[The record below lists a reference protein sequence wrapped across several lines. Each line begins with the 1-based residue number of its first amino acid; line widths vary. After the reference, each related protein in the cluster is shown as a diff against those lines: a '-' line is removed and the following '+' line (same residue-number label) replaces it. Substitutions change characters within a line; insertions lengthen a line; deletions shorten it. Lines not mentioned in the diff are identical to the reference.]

1 MKKLILALALMA
13 VGFQTAYAYDV
24 TDRYKLLEDRFKTQ
38 DMMNEVAHDFFFD
51 IRVGA
56 NKNVI
61 DFTDDVSEAADN
73 TDFGSDDL
81 QALNDFLNDYEKT
94 EQTVNAHVALG
105 FPLPSFSAFNVNF
118 KPNFRASWN
127 LGLNMGVFKE
137 PLNASNVLDL
147 VDVQLPAEIET
158 KIRNRIRSQP
168 YGNLAGKDI
177 VQDVCSNAGVPQSKC
192 DPYVDKYFYPSDTD
206 VPNVFMLAKQDVKAG
221 FFTSYTY
228 GEDFFGH
235 FNIYGMHRTD
245 LFARLSQ
252 DDLAR
257 DDDVVDLGDELNSE
271 VYLTADWH
279 LGWKKDRYSI
289 TGGIE
294 EIKIATLQ
302 EREENSKQHT
312 YGNDPLLRLHGQ
324 AEYNIS
330 NLKLTPFAGI
340 HKRSGY
346 SVGEGVYAGADVM
359 AHLWAERLALRLR
372 GQIDKEHLTISPMAK
387 LWFMHLDYT
396 LKQPLSSEVDGIK
409 VSALHSVNFR
419 MFF

>member
-1 MKKLILALALMA
+1 
-13 VGFQTAYAYDV
+13 
-24 TDRYKLLEDRFKTQ
+24 
-38 DMMNEVAHDFFFD
+38 
-51 IRVGA
+51 
-56 NKNVI
+56 
-61 DFTDDVSEAADN
+61 
-73 TDFGSDDL
+73 
-81 QALNDFLNDYEKT
+81 
-94 EQTVNAHVALG
+94 
-105 FPLPSFSAFNVNF
+105 
-118 KPNFRASWN
+118 
-127 LGLNMGVFKE
+127 MGIFKE
-137 PLNASNVLDL
+137 SLNVSNVLDL
-147 VDVQLPAEIET
+147 IDVQLPSQIET
-158 KIRNRIRSQP
+158 EIRNRISSQP
-168 YGNLAGKDI
+168 YANLAGRDI
-177 VQDVCSNAGVPQSKC
+177 VQDVCDNSSIPQNQC
-192 DPYVDKYFYPSDTD
+192 DPYVGDYFYPSDID

-252 DDLAR
+252 DDLSR
-257 DDDVVDLGDELNSE
+257 DDDIIDLGEELNSE

-302 EREENSKQHT
+302 ERDELSKKQT
-312 YGNDPLLRLHGQ
+312 YGNDPLFRLHGQ

-330 NLKLTPFAGI
+330 KLKLTPFAGV

-346 SVGEGVYAGADVM
+346 GVGDGIYAGADVV

-387 LWFMHLDYT
+387 LWFMYLDYT
-396 LKQPLSSEVDGIK
+396 LKQPLSSEVDGIE